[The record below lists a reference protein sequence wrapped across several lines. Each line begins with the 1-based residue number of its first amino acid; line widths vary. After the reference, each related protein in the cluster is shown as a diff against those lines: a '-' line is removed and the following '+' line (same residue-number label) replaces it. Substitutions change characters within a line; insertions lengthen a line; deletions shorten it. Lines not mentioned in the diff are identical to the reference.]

1 MLINYINSALRNLR
15 RQKLFA
21 LINVIG
27 LSIGLASCTLII
39 LFVKHEYS
47 YDQNF
52 ADIDRLYRIETTSHI
67 PGQKGNDSP
76 RFFGPAYDLLPDE
89 FEEIDKVVRL
99 QRRGGTLV
107 REENSIQETLAYADP
122 EFLTV
127 FDFPLLEGD
136 RQSLLDEPAAMV
148 LTEEMAIKHLG
159 EPPWLG
165 RTIIVHDTF
174 EREHKVTGV
183 IETLP
188 GNTHFDIDILLPVDE
203 RVYENQTFGGA
214 TDLDRWNG
222 LPFFVYVKLKK
233 GRSIDGIKMAINDWI
248 DKHFPPA
255 IQALVGISGS
265 ELFTPRI
272 IPVRDIHMYS
282 PNQFDM
288 RASGS
293 LTTILSFSGISVLI
307 LVIACINFMNLATA
321 AYSLRAKEIALRK
334 VMGARRIQMFGQ
346 FQIES
351 IITTFLA
358 LVIALAII
366 EMILPSFSNYTNRE
380 LTTYALLEPRSLL
393 VVVALTV
400 IVGIF
405 AGFHPAFIMSGFRP
419 GAILQSNQSKA
430 GKTSNLR
437 TLLVLLQFS
446 ISAGLIIVTLLIYIQ
461 TDHAR
466 TRDLGYEN
474 GNVLAVRGLGGQR
487 IQEAAETVQN
497 VVNGIQGVTLTSL
510 SSFSPGDGQN
520 VGLSLKVPGIDE
532 RVIIFYR
539 SVYPS
544 FFQQFDVKPVA
555 GRLLDESHSND
566 RTVFI
571 DEPDSVQ
578 QQSVNVVINEA
589 AVQKLG
595 FNSPEDAIGKSYFRG
610 SNNQI
615 VSTIVGVTPDTH
627 FGSPRNLVD
636 AKIFMFI
643 PADITNL
650 LVTYEKDQ
658 IQVVSEE
665 IETKLKKMFPREQI
679 QVQHLR
685 DNIADQY
692 REEEIQSTLL
702 AMFTGLAILIACLG
716 LFGLAS
722 FTITGRTREI
732 GIRKVMGATPSQII
746 ALLLTQFSK
755 PVFLANIVAWPVCWL
770 AISRWL
776 TEFSHRIELL
786 PWFVGISVVAAL
798 ITVLLAWL
806 TIAAH
811 AYRVAR
817 TSPIFALRHE

>member
-1 MLINYINSALRNLR
+1 M
-15 RQKLFA
+15 
-21 LINVIG
+21 
-27 LSIGLASCTLII
+27 
-39 LFVKHEYS
+39 
-47 YDQNF
+47 
-52 ADIDRLYRIETTSHI
+52 
-67 PGQKGNDSP
+67 
-76 RFFGPAYDLLPDE
+76 
-89 FEEIDKVVRL
+89 
-99 QRRGGTLV
+99 
-107 REENSIQETLAYADP
+107 
-122 EFLTV
+122 
-127 FDFPLLEGD
+127 
-136 RQSLLDEPAAMV
+136 
-148 LTEEMAIKHLG
+148 
-159 EPPWLG
+159 
-165 RTIIVHDTF
+165 
-174 EREHKVTGV
+174 
-183 IETLP
+183 
-188 GNTHFDIDILLPVDE
+188 
-203 RVYENQTFGGA
+203 
-214 TDLDRWNG
+214 
-222 LPFFVYVKLKK
+222 
-233 GRSIDGIKMAINDWI
+233 
-248 DKHFPPA
+248 
-255 IQALVGISGS
+255 
-265 ELFTPRI
+265 
-272 IPVRDIHMYS
+272 
-282 PNQFDM
+282 
-288 RASGS
+288 
-293 LTTILSFSGISVLI
+293 
-307 LVIACINFMNLATA
+307 
-321 AYSLRAKEIALRK
+321 
-334 VMGARRIQMFGQ
+334 
-346 FQIES
+346 
-351 IITTFLA
+351 
-358 LVIALAII
+358 
-366 EMILPSFSNYTNRE
+366 
-380 LTTYALLEPRSLL
+380 
-393 VVVALTV
+393 
-400 IVGIF
+400 
-405 AGFHPAFIMSGFRP
+405 
-419 GAILQSNQSKA
+419 
-430 GKTSNLR
+430 
-437 TLLVLLQFS
+437 
-446 ISAGLIIVTLLIYIQ
+446 
-461 TDHAR
+461 
-466 TRDLGYEN
+466 
-474 GNVLAVRGLGGQR
+474 LAVRGLGGQR